1 MNKKNARRVPH
12 SARSS
17 HFEDPSP
24 FLLELWLSLPA
35 DGRDRE
41 FAGTSR
47 AADLAGVAI
56 RTMQDW
62 VSGGIIP
69 SVRIGSRYRIHLP
82 SMRKVLE
89 ARSQPLGQQQEPREG
104 SK

>member
-1 MNKKNARRVPH
+1 MNKKNAHRVPH

-17 HFEDPSP
+17 HFEDPSLS
-24 FLLELWLSLPA
+24 LLELWLSLPA
-35 DGRDRE
+35 DGRDRD

-47 AADLAGVAI
+47 AADLVGVAL

-62 VSGGIIP
+62 VNGGIIP
-69 SVRIGSRYRIHLP
+69 SVRIGSRYRVHLP

-89 ARSQPLGQQQEPREG
+89 ARSQPLEHQHSASERSE
-104 SK
+104 